1 MTRCLSCNGIMQAK
15 EKSCFG
21 CGAAVVVDT
30 KSKGKQRFAGLISI
44 LFIASLVLTVA
55 SLFWDKTPPF
65 VACGAASLILM
76 FVKRSADSFTSS
88 QES

>member
-1 MTRCLSCNGIMQAK
+1 MQAK

-21 CGAAVVVDT
+21 CGAAIVVDT
-30 KSKGKQRFAGLISI
+30 KSKSKQRFAGLITI

-65 VACGAASLILM
+65 VACGATSLILM
-76 FVKRSADSFTSS
+76 FVKRSADAFTSS